1 MLLKEAVKSISVIS
15 ASGNIS
21 ISDFKTFLQDDLIEI
36 DSPENDNFRLIRW
49 HDSETKF
56 YTLMDKRA
64 DFTNY
69 GQQLASEELPQLM
82 LTCHALFMWI

>member
-1 MLLKEAVKSISVIS
+1 MPTLDLLGDMILKP
-15 ASGNIS
+15 N
-21 ISDFKTFLQDDLIEI
+21 
-36 DSPENDNFRLIRW
+36 
-49 HDSETKF
+49 F

-82 LTCHALFMWI
+82 LTCHALFM